1 MSALG
6 EEKARQA
13 TQQLHSGEL
22 WLFLTQEGSDPNV
35 GLVFGTNSVGK
46 AAFMLDNDGPKALVS
61 RIDAGHFEQHS
72 TFLTTRTYAASFE
85 NELTHWLQE
94 LAPHTLLLNFS
105 EHDVRCDGLTHGQ
118 YLSLEKVVRKALPDV
133 QIVSSEERLS
143 RVRAIKSPEE
153 LRRLQR
159 AIDLTT
165 VFYDRLLPTVQ
176 AGQTER
182 EIQAR
187 MNALAA
193 ELGAAPDPGDF
204 GGPLVLI
211 NRVGM
216 SHRAPT
222 DEALR
227 PGDLLILD
235 TALGVEGYFSDIAR
249 TIYLLRDDEDAPPQR
264 ERQVFAAIYG
274 AIDAAYAVLRPGAL
288 GYQVDAAAR
297 QHLLNLG
304 YPEIQHSTGHQ
315 IGRHVHDGGAV
326 LGPRGDNT
334 RRAPGLSVEAGMIFT
349 LEPTILMS
357 PDPSMIVEENVLV
370 TEDGPQYLSTRQQQ
384 LWTAR

>member
-13 TQQLHSGEL
+13 TQQLQAGEL

-35 GLVFGTNSVGK
+35 NLVFDTNSVGK
-46 AAFMLDNDGPKALVS
+46 AAFMLESGGHPKALVS

-72 TFLTTRTYAASFE
+72 GFIETRSYAASFDE
-85 NELTHWLQE
+85 ALIDWLRE
-94 LAPHTLLLNFS
+94 LAPHTVLLNFS

-118 YLSLEKVVRKALPDV
+118 YLSIEKVLRAALPRV
-133 QIVSSEERLS
+133 HIVSSEERLG

-159 AIDLTT
+159 AITLT
-165 VFYDRLLPTVQ
+165 VEFYDRLRPTLR

-182 EIQAR
+182 QIQAR

-222 DEALR
+222 DEAVV

-235 TALGVEGYFSDIAR
+235 TALEVEGYFSDIAR
-249 TIYLLRDDEDAPPQR
+249 TVYFLKEGEDAPPQR
-264 ERQVFAAIYG
+264 EQQVFAAIYG
-274 AIDAAYAVLRPGAL
+274 AIDAAFAVLQAGDAGLSGGRRRP
-288 GYQVDAAAR
+288 AAPA
-297 QHLLNLG
+297 
-304 YPEIQHSTGHQ
+304 
-315 IGRHVHDGGAV
+315 
-326 LGPRGDNT
+326 GPR
-334 RRAPGLSVEAGMIFT
+334 LS
-349 LEPTILMS
+349 
-357 PDPSMIVEENVLV
+357 
-370 TEDGPQYLSTRQQQ
+370 
-384 LWTAR
+384 

>member
-46 AAFMLDNDGPKALVS
+46 AAFMLDGDGPKALVS

-72 TFLTTRTYAASFE
+72 PFLTTRKYAASFE
-85 NELTHWLQE
+85 NDLSDWLRE
-94 LAPHTLLLNFS
+94 LAPQTVLLNFS
-105 EHDVRCDGLTHGQ
+105 EHDIRCDGLTHGQ
-118 YLSLEKVVRKALPDV
+118 YLSLEKVLRTALPDV
-133 QIVSSEERLS
+133 QIVSSEEQLS

-165 VFYDRLLPTVQ
+165 VFYDRLLPTLH

-182 EIQAR
+182 QIQAR
-187 MNALAA
+187 MNELAA

-222 DEALR
+222 DEAVV

-235 TALGVEGYFSDIAR
+235 TALGVEGYYSDIAR
-249 TIYLLRDDEDAPPQR
+249 TIYFLRDDEDAAPQR
-264 ERQVFAAIYG
+264 EQQVFRAIYG
-274 AIDAAYAVLRPGAL
+274 AIDAAFAVLRPGTP

-297 QHLLNLG
+297 QHLLSLG

-326 LGPRGDNT
+326 LGPRGDNK

-349 LEPTILMS
+349 LEPTVLMS

>member
-6 EEKARQA
+6 EEKAQQA

-35 GLVFGTNSVGK
+35 NLVFGTNSVGK
-46 AAFMLDNDGPKALVS
+46 AAFMLDGGAPKALVS

-72 TFLTTRTYAASFE
+72 TFLTTRRYASSFDE
-85 NELTHWLQE
+85 ELTRWLRE
-94 LAPHTLLLNFS
+94 LAPHTVLLNFS

-118 YLSLEKVVRKALPDV
+118 YLSLEKVLRAALPEV
-133 QIVSSEERLS
+133 QIVSSEDRLS

-159 AIDLTT
+159 AIDLTI
-165 VFYDRLLPTVQ
+165 VFYDRLLPTLS

-182 EIQAR
+182 ESQAR

-193 ELGAAPDPGDF
+193 ELGVAPDPGDF

-222 DEALR
+222 DEAVV

-235 TALGVEGYFSDIAR
+235 TALGVEGYYSDIAR
-249 TIYLLRDDEDAPPQR
+249 TIYFLKEDEQAPPPR
-264 ERQVFAAIYG
+264 EQQVFAAIHG
-274 AIDAAYAVLRPGAL
+274 AIDAAFEVLRPGTL

-326 LGPRGDNT
+326 LGPRGDHT
-334 RRAPGLSVEAGMIFT
+334 RRAPGLSVEAGMVFT
-349 LEPTILMS
+349 LEPTVLMS

-370 TEDGPQYLSTRQQQ
+370 TEDGPHYLSTRQQQ